1 MKSCIILSFLL
12 LSLAGANAQG
22 REDYTAEAGPAYT
35 SSTTK
40 NLVLLIGPDHI
51 NRTIQSAERE
61 NNTAGNVKYA
71 GIQYLY
77 LQNMTVFSG
86 PVVKRSPV
94 EIISQT
100 NNKLVFRVPKVS
112 QNVLEVDLGSV
123 HESAN
128 QIGVQVATI
137 SFQ

>member
-1 MKSCIILSFLL
+1 MKNCIILLFLL

-22 REDYTAEAGPAYT
+22 REDFTADGGPAT
-35 SSTTK
+35 SSTK
-40 NLVLLIGPDHI
+40 NLVLLIGSEHF
-51 NRTIQSAERE
+51 NRTIESVERE
-61 NNTAGNVKYA
+61 IIAAGNVKYS

-77 LQNMTVFSG
+77 LQNVTVFSG
-86 PVVKRSPV
+86 PVVKKSTV

-100 NNKLVFRVPKVS
+100 KNRLVFRLPKVS

>member
-1 MKSCIILSFLL
+1 MKNCIILLFLL

-22 REDYTAEAGPAYT
+22 REDFTAEAGPA
-35 SSTTK
+35 SASTK
-40 NLVLLIGPDHI
+40 NLVLLIGSDHF
-51 NRTIQSAERE
+51 NRTIESIERE
-61 NNTAGNVKYA
+61 IIAAGNVKYS

-77 LQNMTVFSG
+77 LQNLTVFPG
-86 PVVKRSPV
+86 PVLKKSPV

-100 NNKLVFRVPKVS
+100 KNKLVFRVPEVS
-112 QNVLEVDLGSV
+112 QNVIEVDLASV